1 MIKPIEEAAI
11 EPIKPAQ
18 APNLDKNIAVAK
30 QAGAE
35 ATSVAKEPATPVTE
49 MAKTITEMVDN
60 SKNLVTALESVGAMY
75 GIPSSHIISSE
86 SATGIRVENDTIIAP
101 PVSAKNQTKPIIQ
114 AIGSVLDYISQRI
127 DDKLDE
133 YQMNNIND
141 GRLETKMTSYN
152 DPIKG
157 KCIGIYNAD
166 DGSEIRAYD
175 SGRVDVPPTEAGRQ
189 KVEELRAS
197 NTIPTFDPDANVKK
211 PGDEYFNDEDIA
223 AGIDTA
229 ASATQEADYID
240 FEVNNIPE
248 KIQESAY
255 HVNLVSKYNNTT
267 HLGYDVLTKH
277 GFNFVKPIDS
287 VVMEADTDASN
298 TKISA
303 SDIKYL
309 KFDNSG
315 IKDAVKYFGKAR
327 ESQDNVKNGGMD
339 IQKFINDPN
348 YEKAIDA
355 LNKQFN
361 CRFNLRFSSAK
372 ANDNVSTF
380 ALNKEYKKKLAI
392 SKSKGFQL
400 GGQPIDIFVSGHFF
414 ENASPNNELFGQTMV
429 SVILHE
435 LFHNI
440 AAIMRSEAVNANMS
454 LMMTMNVA
462 ASAKTAKDKRIIIT
476 NYVES
481 LADAD
486 RGGKIYNRAVK
497 KKMIKNLTSLAT
509 VADNDKVS
517 GEMRKSI
524 GKSNPDEYINNLM
537 KLYKESTDKENKRQN
552 SFKKRNIFGMVTAAM
567 TVVAGILIPAGTITS
582 IGAMTVGGLAFL
594 LNLGEYKT
602 SKDSLEK
609 LHAEYAKSNKFE
621 EYYCDLF
628 AGMYGLPITFFIGDK
643 KYKMTAN
650 DFKSEDLNKL
660 AQLEKEYHQMALS
673 SYPSNLERNRAGVKI
688 AKDLIA
694 NGNLDE
700 PMKKYCQWIV
710 DNFSNLENTNIDT
723 IYNNTTYDPKEAE
736 NLDKHLE
743 DLINDN
749 NIVLTE
755 SYIQWMNDEEII

>member
-11 EPIKPAQ
+11 QPIKPAQ
-18 APNLDKNIAVAK
+18 TPNIAKDISAAK

-35 ATSVAKEPATPVTE
+35 ATTAAKTETPVTE

-60 SKNLVTALESVGAMY
+60 SKNLVAALESVGAMY
-75 GIPSSHIISSE
+75 GIPSSHIISDCD
-86 SATGIRVENDTIIAP
+86 ATGIRVENDTIIAP
-101 PVSAKNQTKPIIQ
+101 PVPAKNQTKPIIQ

-127 DDKLDE
+127 DDKLDQ

-141 GRLETKMTSYN
+141 GRLETKMNSYN
-152 DPIKG
+152 DPVKG

-175 SGRVDVPPTEAGRQ
+175 SGRVDVPPTEAGRA

-223 AGIDTA
+223 ADIDVN
-229 ASATQEADYID
+229 ASATQESDYID

-255 HVNLVSKYNNTT
+255 HVNLISKYNNTT

-287 VVMEADTDASN
+287 VVMESDADESS

-327 ESQDNVKNGGMD
+327 AAQDNVKNGGMD

-361 CRFNLRFSSAK
+361 CRINMRYSSAK
-372 ANDNVSTF
+372 GGDNVSTF
-380 ALNKEYKKKLAI
+380 ALNKEYKKKLTV

-414 ENASPNNELFGQTMV
+414 ENASPSNDLFGQTMV

-435 LFHNI
+435 MFHNI
-440 AAIMRSEAVNANMS
+440 AAIMRSEAVNANMG

-481 LADAD
+481 IADSD
-486 RGGKIYNRAVK
+486 KGGKIYSRAVK
-497 KKMIKNLTSLAT
+497 KKMIKNLTSLAA
-509 VADNDKVS
+509 VADNEKVA
-517 GEMRKSI
+517 GEMRKTI
-524 GKSNPDEYINNLM
+524 GKTNPDEYINNLM
-537 KLYKESTDKENKRQN
+537 KLYKDSTEKENKRQN
-552 SFKKRNIFGMVTAAM
+552 SFKKKNIFGMVAAAA
-567 TVVAGILIPAGTITS
+567 TVVAGIVIPAGTITS

-602 SKDSLEK
+602 TKDSLEK
-609 LHAEYAKSNKFE
+609 IHAEYAKSNKFE

-688 AKDLIA
+688 AKDLLV
-694 NGNLDE
+694 NGDLDE

-755 SYIQWMNDEEII
+755 SYVQWMNDEEII

>member
-11 EPIKPAQ
+11 QPIKPAQ
-18 APNLDKNIAVAK
+18 TPNIAKDISAAK
-30 QAGAE
+30 QAGAA
-35 ATSVAKEPATPVTE
+35 ATTTAKTETPVTE

-60 SKNLVTALESVGAMY
+60 SKNLVAALESVGAMY
-75 GIPSSHIISSE
+75 GIPSSHIIAKE
-86 SATGIRVENDTIIAP
+86 DATGIRVENDTIIAP
-101 PVSAKNQTKPIIQ
+101 PVPAKNQTKPIIQ

-127 DDKLDE
+127 DDKLDQ

-141 GRLETKMTSYN
+141 GRLETKMNSYD

-157 KCIGIYNAD
+157 KCIGVYNAD

-175 SGRVDVPPTEAGRQ
+175 SGRVDVPPTEAGRA

-197 NTIPTFDPDANVKK
+197 NTIPTFDPDADVKK

-223 AGIDTA
+223 AGIDTN

-255 HVNLVSKYNNTT
+255 HVNLISKYNNTT

-287 VVMEADTDASN
+287 VVMESDVDESN

-327 ESQDNVKNGGMD
+327 AAQDNVKNGGMD

-361 CRFNLRFSSAK
+361 CRINMRYSSTK
-372 ANDNVSTF
+372 GGDNVSTF
-380 ALNKEYKKKLAI
+380 ALNKEYKKKLTV

-414 ENASPNNELFGQTMV
+414 ENASPSNELFGQTMV

-435 LFHNI
+435 MFHNI
-440 AAIMRSEAVNANMS
+440 AAIMRSEAVNANMG

-481 LADAD
+481 IADSD
-486 RGGKIYNRAVK
+486 NGNKIYNRAVK
-497 KKMIKNLTSLAT
+497 KKLIKNLTSLAT
-509 VADNDKVS
+509 VADNEKVA

-524 GKSNPDEYINNLM
+524 GKTNPDEYINNLM
-537 KLYKESTDKENKRQN
+537 KLYKDSTEKENKRQN
-552 SFKKRNIFGMVTAAM
+552 SFKKKNIFGMVAAAA
-567 TVVAGILIPAGTITS
+567 TVIAGIVIPAGTITS
-582 IGAMTVGGLAFL
+582 IGAMTVGGLALL

-602 SKDSLEK
+602 TKDSLEK
-609 LHAEYAKSNKFE
+609 IHAEYAKSNKFE

-643 KYKMTAN
+643 RYKMTAN

-688 AKDLIA
+688 AKDLLA
-694 NGNLDE
+694 NGDLDE

-755 SYIQWMNDEEII
+755 SYVQWMNDEEII